1 MVDLNLKPVPKQK
14 PVSAKSYQ
22 TLEQARMQAPKE
34 KVPVLPPA
42 PPVPVA
48 AVGLYGTNMPAQ
60 GGYYQPG
67 MGQQQQQMYNTVGAG
82 YGMNGGGYGAPN
94 VHNSAMVAYGGNF
107 GMPQQQMQQQQFHT
121 QMQPGFPLA
130 KANAFGSD
138 PFATLS

>member
-1 MVDLNLKPVPKQK
+1 MVDLNLKPAAKQK

-48 AVGLYGTNMPAQ
+48 AVGFYGTNMPAQ

-67 MGQQQQQMYNTVGAG
+67 MGQQQQMYSTVGAG
-82 YGMNGGGYGAPN
+82 YGMNGGGGYGAPSA
-94 VHNSAMVAYGGNF
+94 HNSAMVAYGGNF
-107 GMPQQQMQQQQFHT
+107 GMPQQQQLHT
-121 QMQPGFPLA
+121 QMQPGFPPA
-130 KANAFGSD
+130 NANAFGSD